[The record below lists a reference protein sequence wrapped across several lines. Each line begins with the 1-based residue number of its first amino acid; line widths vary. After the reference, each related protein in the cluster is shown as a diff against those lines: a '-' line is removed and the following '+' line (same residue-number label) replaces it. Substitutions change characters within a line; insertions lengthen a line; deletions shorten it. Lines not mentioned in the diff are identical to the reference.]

1 MIEEYFT
8 FVIEHINTAGFLN
21 TRASLGIDIIVTFL
35 AVALFVIAVILV
47 LPVVALG
54 MIQCD
59 QLGNMHPD
67 IEFQYRFWTGC
78 RALFEG
84 VWISSENLYLVV
96 GGN

>member
-1 MIEEYFT
+1 MDDLKALFT
-8 FVIEHINTAGFLN
+8 FLTVVLC
-21 TRASLGIDIIVTFL
+21 V
-35 AVALFVIAVILV
+35 FVVVLV
-47 LPVVALG
+47 LPVVALS